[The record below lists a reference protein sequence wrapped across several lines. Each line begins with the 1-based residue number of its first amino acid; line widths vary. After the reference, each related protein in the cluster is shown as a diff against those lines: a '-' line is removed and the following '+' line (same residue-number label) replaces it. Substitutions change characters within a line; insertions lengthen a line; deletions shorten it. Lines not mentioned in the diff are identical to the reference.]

1 MSNDLGQRPESTP
14 APDAFA
20 ALSAVVV
27 DARIEEVRTEPAPIS
42 VRVTSS
48 KGRPDVRRTSRT
60 A

>member
-1 MSNDLGQRPESTP
+1 MSNDLGKRPESTP

-42 VRVTSS
+42 VRVASS